1 MRRVAAALLAAGVLA
16 TAGCAAPLAP
26 QHDRQG
32 SAEPHGPARPSASS
46 EPRATPSPSP
56 SSSSSS
62 SPSSASSTSTPQASA
77 RTPLG
82 AGERVWAAFSHRGLS
97 HAQWWA
103 ALEPLLSTSARA
115 TYVYDDPANL
125 PDLTPTGA
133 LRMAVKAPYDPHST
147 AAVLVPTRQGTFH
160 LDLERRSR
168 TSPWLLFAIQFPRG
182 VG

>member
-1 MRRVAAALLAAGVLA
+1 MRRGVVALLAAGVLT

-26 QHDRQG
+26 KHDQHTG
-32 SAEPHGPARPSASS
+32 AAAHGTAHP
-46 EPRATPSPSP
+46 
-56 SSSSSS
+56 
-62 SPSSASSTSTPQASA
+62 SASSTSSATASPSASSSPTAAQASA

-82 AGERVWAAFSHRGLS
+82 AGERVWAAFSHRGLT

-133 LRMAVKAPYDPHST
+133 LRMAAKAPYDPHST

>member
-32 SAEPHGPARPSASS
+32 SAEPHGPARPSVSS

-56 SSSSSS
+56 SSTT
-62 SPSSASSTSTPQASA
+62 APQASA

-182 VG
+182 G